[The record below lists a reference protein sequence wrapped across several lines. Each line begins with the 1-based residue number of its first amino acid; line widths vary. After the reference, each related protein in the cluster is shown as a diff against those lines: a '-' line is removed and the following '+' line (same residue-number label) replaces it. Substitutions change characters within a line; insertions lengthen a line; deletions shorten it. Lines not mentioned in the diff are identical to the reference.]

1 MRLAS
6 HSVWPLPGLALGLA
20 LLGLAGAFSGPAV
33 AAKKEPVACYISER
47 KINRENTR
55 INCIYKCPDGRSE
68 SEVVPR
74 SAQCP
79 SKIEVTR

>member
-1 MRLAS
+1 MKSLFVAAPALAT
-6 HSVWPLPGLALGLA
+6 L
-20 LLGLAGAFSGPAV
+20 V
-33 AAKKEPVACYISER
+33 ATGVQAAPAKKEPLSCYISER

-68 SEVVPR
+68 REVVPR

>member
-1 MRLAS
+1 MKSLFVAAPALAT
-6 HSVWPLPGLALGLA
+6 L
-20 LLGLAGAFSGPAV
+20 V
-33 AAKKEPVACYISER
+33 ATGVQAAPAKKEPLSCYISER

-55 INCIYKCPDGRSE
+55 INCIYKCPNGRSE
-68 SEVVPR
+68 REVVPR